1 MKKFFIVLLAVCL
14 IFAAAAGYL
23 LGKRTAA
30 PEPAETEAPTEA
42 PAETEESRQATGEPI
57 EAETLDYEAIYA
69 LHDPEERVM
78 IIDGEEIS
86 WGEYFSWLYM
96 SAMQTEQYFVAMANY
111 GMPMSW
117 SDPVGEDPEETY
129 AAAAVEGG
137 ENTLIQIMA
146 IQGFAEANG
155 IEPSQETLD
164 SIAEQEKSD
173 MAATVGEEGTEED
186 FQEYLASLYRSRDAY
201 DRTNMANYI
210 NQQNFAESYGLKGE
224 KVSDEQTLSYLE
236 ENGYVYANHILLA
249 TVDLTTGEALDE
261 AAVAEKKTQAESLV
275 EELKAIEDHEQLVKR
290 FKELKEEYCED
301 TGKSSFPDG
310 YLFQTGDMVEEF
322 ESAALLL
329 EEYDVSE
336 PVESPYGYHI
346 ILRLPLDADAIVGYS
361 NTGEAISAREYCA
374 NYDYA
379 QKLDAYLQ
387 AMPAEYAQGF
397 TPPELSDY
405 LE

>member
-1 MKKFFIVLLAVCL
+1 MKKFVIILLVVCL
-14 IFAAAAGYL
+14 AFAAAAGYL
-23 LGKRTAA
+23 LGRKVVAEDA
-30 PEPAETEAPTEA
+30 QPSPSASPAG
-42 PAETEESRQATGEPI
+42 EESQEATGEPI

-69 LHDPEERVM
+69 LHDPEDIVM
-78 IIDGEEIS
+78 LIDGEEIS
-86 WGEYFSWLYM
+86 WSEYFSWLYM
-96 SAMQTEQYFVAMANY
+96 SAMQTEQYFVAMASY

-117 SDPVGEDPEETY
+117 SDMVGDDPELTY
-129 AAAAVEGG
+129 ADAALDGG

-146 IQGFAEANG
+146 IQGFADSNG
-155 IEPSQETLD
+155 VTPSQETLD
-164 SIAEQEKSD
+164 SIAQQVKSD

-186 FQEYLASLYRSRDAY
+186 FQEYLDSLYRSREAY

-210 NQQNFAESYGLKGE
+210 NMQNFSESYGLKGE
-224 KVSDEQTLSYLE
+224 KVSDEQAIGYLE

-249 TVDLTTGEALDE
+249 TMDLTTGEALDE
-261 AAVAEKKTQAESLV
+261 AAVAQKKAQAESLV
-275 EELKAIEDHEQLVKR
+275 EELKAIDDHEQLVER

-301 TGKSSFPDG
+301 TGKTAYPDG
-310 YLFQTGDMVEEF
+310 YLFRTGDMVEEF

-329 EEYDVSE
+329 EEYGVSE

-361 NTGEAISAREYCA
+361 NTGEAITAREYYA

-379 QKLDAYLQ
+379 QKLDAYLA
-387 AMPAEYAQGF
+387 AMQAEYAPGF